1 MEKMYKV
8 YNIDISFTGYSVD
21 EIIVGAI
28 DKEDLVEHLGEIAL
42 DNELEDMIENI
53 ESMKS
58 ECECRIIEVP
68 NCDTDK
74 PYTVLSRT
82 FYYE

>member
-28 DKEDLVEHLGEIAL
+28 DKEDLVEHFEKIAL
-42 DNELEDMIENI
+42 DNDLKDMVQNI
-53 ESMKS
+53 ELMKS
-58 ECECRIIEVP
+58 PCEHRIVEVP
-68 NCDTDK
+68 NCYTDK
-74 PYTVLSRT
+74 PYTVLNRT